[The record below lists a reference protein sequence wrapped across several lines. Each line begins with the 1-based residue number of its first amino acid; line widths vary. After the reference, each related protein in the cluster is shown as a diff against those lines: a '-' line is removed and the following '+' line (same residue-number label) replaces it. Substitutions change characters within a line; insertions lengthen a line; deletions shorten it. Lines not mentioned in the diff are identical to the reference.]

1 MNKYFY
7 RALIFFAVFSFAMSF
22 AYGQKKGNL
31 FIIGGGERSAE
42 LLEALIKTADLGT
55 GDYIVILPM
64 ASGVPDE
71 SVAYISAQLS
81 EHCKNPVTSFNFTH
95 AQANDHSSWI
105 DSVRNARLIYIAGGD
120 QNRFMDVVRDTR
132 LYDAIHQAFDKG
144 ATISGTS
151 AGAAVMSEIMITGE
165 EKDKKGNGN
174 FKAIKRDNVI
184 TSRGMGFVTKAV
196 IDQHFIVRSRYNR
209 LLSVLADHPD
219 KIVIGIDEG
228 TAIIVKGK
236 RVEVAGESQVVVVSN
251 PKKLKVSAK
260 DKVAFKNAKLSLFTA
275 GDTFELK

>member
-7 RALIFFAVFSFAMSF
+7 RALIFLAVFSFTMSL

-42 LLEALIKTADLGT
+42 LLEALIKTADFGMS
-55 GDYIVILPM
+55 DYIVILPM

-71 SVAYISAQLS
+71 SVAYIRSQLS
-81 EHCKNPVTSFNFTH
+81 EYCKNPVTSFNFTQ

-120 QNRFMDVVRDTR
+120 QNRFMNVVRGTR

-174 FKAIKRDNVI
+174 FKVIKKDNVI
-184 TSRGMGFVTKAV
+184 TFRGMGFITKAV
-196 IDQHFIVRSRYNR
+196 IDQHFIMRSRYNR

-219 KIVIGIDEG
+219 KMVIGIDES
-228 TAIIVKGK
+228 TAIIVKGT
-236 RVEVAGESQVVVVSN
+236 RVEVAGESQVLVVSR
-251 PKKLKVSAK
+251 PKKLKVSGK

>member
-7 RALIFFAVFSFAMSF
+7 RALIFLAVFSFTISL

-42 LLEALIKTADLGT
+42 LLEALIKTADFGMS
-55 GDYIVILPM
+55 DYIVILPM

-71 SVAYISAQLS
+71 SVAYIRSQLS
-81 EHCKNPVTSFNFTH
+81 EYCKNPVTSFNFTQ
-95 AQANDHSSWI
+95 AQADDHSSWI

-120 QNRFMDVVRDTR
+120 QNRFMNVVRGTR

-174 FKAIKRDNVI
+174 FKVIKKDNVI
-184 TSRGMGFVTKAV
+184 TSRGMGFITKAV
-196 IDQHFIVRSRYNR
+196 IDQHFIMRSRYNR

-219 KIVIGIDEG
+219 KMVIGIDES
-228 TAIIVKGK
+228 TAIIVKGT
-236 RVEVAGESQVVVVSN
+236 RVEVAGESQVLVVSR
-251 PKKLKVSAK
+251 PKKLKVSGK

>member
-7 RALIFFAVFSFAMSF
+7 RALIFFAVYSFAMSF

-55 GDYIVILPM
+55 GDYIVVLPM

-71 SVAYISAQLS
+71 SVAYIRAQLS

-95 AQANDHSSWI
+95 TQANDQPGWI
-105 DSVRNARLIYIAGGD
+105 DSVRNAKLIYIAGGD

-174 FKAIKRDNVI
+174 VKVIKKDNVI

-196 IDQHFIVRSRYNR
+196 IDQHFIMRSRYNR

-219 KIVIGIDEG
+219 KMVIGIDES

-236 RVEVAGESQVVVVSN
+236 KAEVAGESQVVVVSG
-251 PKKLKVSAK
+251 PKKLKMSGK
-260 DKVAFKNAKLSLFTA
+260 DKVAFKKAKLSLFTA

>member
-7 RALIFFAVFSFAMSF
+7 RALIFLAVFSFAMSL

-42 LLEALIKTADLGT
+42 LLEALIKTADFGMS
-55 GDYIVILPM
+55 DYIVILPM

-71 SVAYISAQLS
+71 SVAYIRSQLS
-81 EHCKNPVTSFNFTH
+81 EYCKNPVTSFNFTQ

-120 QNRFMDVVRDTR
+120 QNRFMNVVRGTR

-165 EKDKKGNGN
+165 EKDKKGNDN
-174 FKAIKRDNVI
+174 FKVIKKDNVI
-184 TSRGMGFVTKAV
+184 TSRGMGFITKAV
-196 IDQHFIVRSRYNR
+196 IDQHFIMRSRYNR

-219 KIVIGIDEG
+219 KMVIGIDES
-228 TAIIVKGK
+228 TAIIVKGT
-236 RVEVAGESQVVVVSN
+236 RVEVAGESQVLVVSR
-251 PKKLKVSAK
+251 PKKPKVSGK